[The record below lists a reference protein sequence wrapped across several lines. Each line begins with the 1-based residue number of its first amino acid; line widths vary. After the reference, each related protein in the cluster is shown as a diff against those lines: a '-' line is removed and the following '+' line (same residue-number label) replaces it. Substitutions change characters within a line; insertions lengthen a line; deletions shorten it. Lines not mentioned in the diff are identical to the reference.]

1 MDPAILAAVRSIRAI
16 DDHAHPPALPANG
29 VADTDDDA
37 LPCPPGDPTPP
48 TLVSRLDNPAFMAAW
63 KALYGYPFDD
73 RSPAHVR
80 QLLAT
85 KARLRQQQGA
95 NYPNWVLDRLGIET
109 ELANRVAM
117 GPGLAPPRFRWVAFA
132 DPLLLPVSTAA
143 LEVNPDRQYFFGRER
158 ALLARYLA
166 AIHVARLPATLP
178 EYLAQ
183 IVLPTLERQK
193 RLGAVALKFEAAYL
207 RPLNFHRPDAARAE
221 RVYARYAAA
230 GAPSQADAYALQ
242 DAIFHFIALQ
252 AGRLGLPV
260 HFHTGF
266 GCGSYF
272 DLAGAN
278 PLLLEDVFND
288 PSLRGTN
295 FVLLHGGVGPYG
307 KIVASLV
314 AKPNVYADY
323 SGQTWALPTAE
334 VAQVVRYWLEW
345 YPEKV
350 MFGTD
355 ASPGGVGQDWEE
367 MAWQTSQSA
376 RAALALALT
385 GMVRDQ
391 EITRA
396 RALVIARLVLRG
408 NALRLYHWPDR

>member
-1 MDPAILAAVRSIRAI
+1 M
-16 DDHAHPPALPANG
+16 LPG
-29 VADTDDDA
+29 
-37 LPCPPGDPTPP
+37 
-48 TLVSRLDNPAFMAAW
+48 SR
-63 KALYGYPFDD
+63 
-73 RSPAHVR
+73 
-80 QLLAT
+80 
-85 KARLRQQQGA
+85 
-95 NYPNWVLDRLGIET
+95 
-109 ELANRVAM
+109 
-117 GPGLAPPRFRWVAFA
+117 PRC
-132 DPLLLPVSTAA
+132 
-143 LEVNPDRQYFFGRER
+143 
-158 ALLARYLA
+158 
-166 AIHVARLPATLP
+166 P

-221 RVYARYAAA
+221 RVYARYAAPGA
-230 GAPSQADAYALQ
+230 GAAAPDPADDYALQ

-252 AGRLGLPV
+252 AGRLRLAV

-355 ASPGGVGQDWEE
+355 ASPGAVGQDWEE
-367 MAWQTSQSA
+367 TAWQTSQSA

-391 EITRA
+391 EIPRA
-396 RALVIARLVLRG
+396 RALEIARMVLRG